1 MGNLHKKVFLGLF
14 SMFLLNS
21 TSANKPKIVL
31 NQLGF
36 YPGNTKYAVSLSCKE
51 KSNINDK
58 FEIVRSDGKV
68 VMEGSLS
75 KAKYF
80 KDSDENAGL
89 IDFSNLT
96 EEGKYYI
103 KVGNLKSHSFII
115 SDKVWDEL
123 SDALLKSYYYQR
135 CSYLLSP
142 SYAGKWSRAEG
153 HDDTVCYVHP
163 SANSDKKIISSPG
176 GWYDAGDYGKYV
188 VNSGITLATL
198 LYVAEY
204 YPQLYP
210 DKSLNIPES
219 GNNVSDLIDEIK
231 FELDWLFTMQDSDGG
246 VFFKLTTK
254 YFCGMVMPDKDNLP
268 RYIIGKTTSSALNFS
283 AVMAAAYRVFKNI
296 DSEYADKCLKSSINA
311 WKWSRKNP
319 VLVFRNP
326 SDISTGEYGDGNL
339 NDEFVWAASELYIS
353 TKEKEYSSY
362 LDNNLFNMRVWK
374 NADVSSLPSW
384 ANVELLSVI
393 SLSKSRENNKYKSEC
408 KDLIFKISEII
419 SEQISNSPLR
429 IPDVGYGWGSNS
441 VFANAGWILLVAAS
455 LDDNNQK
462 YLNLA
467 TDIADYLL
475 GKNPVG
481 ISFITGFG
489 TKYVINPHHRPS
501 AADGVE
507 EPIPG
512 FIVGGPNPH
521 HNDKEH
527 VRYHFSLPALS
538 YEDVVESFASNEV
551 AINWNA
557 PAVLLFSVLKS
568 YICK

>member
-1 MGNLHKKVFLGLF
+1 MGILHKKIFVGIF
-14 SMFLLNS
+14 SMFVLNS
-21 TSANKPKIVL
+21 TSADEPRIVL

-36 YPGNTKYAVSLSCKE
+36 YPGTTKYAVSLSSKE
-51 KSNINDK
+51 KSGINDK

-68 VMEGSLS
+68 VMKGSLT

-89 IDFSNLT
+89 IDFSSLT

-135 CSYLLSP
+135 CSYSLSP
-142 SYAGKWSRAEG
+142 AYAGKWSRNKG
-153 HDDTVCYVHP
+153 HDDTVCHVHP
-163 SANSDKKIISSPG
+163 SANSDKKTISSPG

-188 VNSGITLATL
+188 VNSGVTLATL
-198 LYVAEY
+198 LYVAEH

-210 DKSLNIPES
+210 DMSLNIPES
-219 GNNVSDLIDEIK
+219 GNKVSDLIDEIK

-246 VFFKLTTK
+246 VFFKLTSK
-254 YFCGMVMPDKDNLP
+254 YFCGMVMPEKDNLP
-268 RYIIGKTTSSALNFS
+268 RYVIGKTTSSALNFS
-283 AVMAAAYRVFKNI
+283 AVMATAYRVFKNI
-296 DSEYADKCLKSSINA
+296 DSEYAEKCLKSSINA
-311 WKWSRKNP
+311 WKWSRNNPVSVFKNP
-319 VLVFRNP
+319 A
-326 SDISTGEYGDGNL
+326 DISTGEYGDGNL
-339 NDEFVWAASELYIS
+339 DDEFVWAASELYLS
-353 TKEKEYSSY
+353 TKGKEYSSY
-362 LDNNLFNMRVWK
+362 LDNNLFKLRVWK
-374 NADVSSLPSW
+374 NTDVSSLPNW

-393 SLSKSRENNKYKSEC
+393 SLSKSVGDNKYKSKC
-408 KDLIFKISEII
+408 KGLIFKMSDEISN
-419 SEQISNSPLR
+419 QISNSPLR
-429 IPDVGYGWGSNS
+429 IPEVGHGWGSNS

-455 LDDNNQK
+455 LDDDNQK
-462 YLNLA
+462 YLNSA

-475 GKNPVG
+475 GKNPIG

-489 TKYVINPHHRPS
+489 TKYAMNPHHRPS

-527 VRYHFSLPALS
+527 VKYHSNLPALS

-568 YICK
+568 HIYK